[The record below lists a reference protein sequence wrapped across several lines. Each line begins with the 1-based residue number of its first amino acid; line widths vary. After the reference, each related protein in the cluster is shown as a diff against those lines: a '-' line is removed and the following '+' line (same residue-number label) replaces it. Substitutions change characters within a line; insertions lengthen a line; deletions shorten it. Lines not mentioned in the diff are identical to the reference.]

1 MAYQVDRFNGTFLV
15 SVADG
20 TIDTTTDIR
29 FVGKN
34 YAGYGEVQ
42 NENFL
47 HMLENFANTSAP
59 PKAITGQIW
68 YDSSN
73 KKLRF
78 YDGNKF
84 KYASGAEVS
93 DTAPTGLTQGDFWF
107 DSAAQQ
113 LYCWSGTEFI
123 LIGPAA
129 APEFGASAAI
139 GQVVQDR
146 EGNPKTIIK
155 MVVGNDTVAIVSK
168 ETFTLNSSNSIPGF
182 TEVNQI
188 KKGITLINTDA
199 TTGITNVASDYTFW
213 GTASNSLRLGGI
225 SADSYLTKGNLVFDE
240 QVKFNNPGFVLGDDN
255 DLRIFVETR
264 DALGNDFLRDE
275 DQLVVYQ
282 SEVGQ
287 PITVRIQ
294 TTEVESINLFKFRS
308 TGLIPGATNA
318 YSIGSS
324 ALKLASVYS
333 TNFYGN
339 VNGDLI
345 ADDLTILVDA
355 SEKTVNAIL
364 KATDLTTA
372 FDPSSKTFFGTLG
385 SPSDRS
391 LVYGDLIGDVTGS
404 SSSANSLGIYSPSI
418 ALAPESVAVRDSS
431 GDLTARF
438 FLGTATKADRLKIDN
453 TATDSDPNYRSAKTT
468 AAAQSI
474 AARDSSG
481 NLTAI
486 LFNGTATAARYAD
499 LAEKYLPDEEYEVG
513 TVVAVGGEK
522 EITAAG
528 AGHRAIGVIS
538 ANPAFMMNSELDG
551 GVYVALKGRVPVRV
565 IGSVKKG
572 QKLIAADT
580 GLARADDRNQA
591 DFFAISLE
599 SSDIEE
605 VKLIEAIIL

>member
-29 FVGKN
+29 LVGKN

-47 HMLENFANTSAP
+47 HLLENFANTSAP

-68 YDSSN
+68 YDSAN

-113 LYCWSGTEFI
+113 LYCWSGSEFI
-123 LIGPAA
+123 LIGPDA
-129 APEFGASAAI
+129 APEFGASAAV

-155 MVVGNDTVAIVSK
+155 MIVGNDVVAIVSK
-168 ETFTLNSSNSIPGF
+168 ETFTLNSSNPITGF
-182 TEVNQI
+182 TETTQI
-188 KKGITLINTDA
+188 KKGITLINTDP
-199 TTGITNVASDYTFW
+199 TTGVTSTSSGFTFW
-213 GTASNSLRLGGI
+213 GTASNALRLGGI
-225 SADSYLTKGNLVFDE
+225 AAESYLTKGDLVFDE
-240 QVKFNNPGFVLGDDN
+240 QVKFNNPGFVVGDDN
-255 DLRIFVETR
+255 DLRVFVETR
-264 DALGNDFLRDE
+264 DSLGNDILRDE

-294 TTEVESINLFKFRS
+294 TTEVEAINLFKFRS
-308 TGLIPGATNA
+308 TGLMPGSTNA
-318 YSIGSS
+318 YNIGSAS
-324 ALKLASVYS
+324 LKLANVYS

-339 VNGDLI
+339 LNGDVV
-345 ADDLTILVDA
+345 ADDLTTILDV
-355 SEKTVNAIL
+355 SEKSL
-364 KATDLTTA
+364 KATLRADDLTTA
-372 FDPSSKTFFGTLG
+372 FNPSSKTFFGTVG
-385 SPSDRS
+385 SPADRS
-391 LVYGDLIGDVTGS
+391 TIYGDLIGDVNGS
-404 SSSANSLGIYSPSI
+404 STTANSLGIYSPSI
-418 ALAPESVAVRDSS
+418 STSPETVAIRDSS
-431 GDLTARF
+431 GDLSARF
-438 FLGTATKADRLKIDN
+438 FLGSASTAERLKIDDAAAD
-453 TATDSDPNYRSAKTT
+453 TDPNYRSAKTT

-499 LAEKYLPDEEYEVG
+499 LAEKYLPDADYDVG
-513 TVVAVGGEK
+513 TVVAVGGEY
-522 EITAAG
+522 EITAATS
-528 AGHRAIGVIS
+528 GHRAIGVIS
-538 ANPAFMMNSELDG
+538 ENPAFMMNKDLEG
-551 GVYVALKGRVPVRV
+551 GVYVALKGRVPVKV
-565 IGSVKKG
+565 IGPVIKG
-572 QKLIAADT
+572 QRLVAADT
-580 GLARADDRNQA
+580 GISCADDTNQT
-591 DFFAISLE
+591 DVFAIALE
-599 SSDIEE
+599 SSNETGI
-605 VKLIEAIIL
+605 KLIESIIL